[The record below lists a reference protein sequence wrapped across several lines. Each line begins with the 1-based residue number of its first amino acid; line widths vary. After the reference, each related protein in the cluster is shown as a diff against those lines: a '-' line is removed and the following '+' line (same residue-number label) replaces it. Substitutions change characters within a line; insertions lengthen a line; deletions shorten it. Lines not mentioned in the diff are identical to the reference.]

1 MLKIK
6 NVILTNDS
14 NICIL
19 EFENSKKTVKRVIK
33 KSVNND
39 NKYFIYNKQ
48 EYFLNNL
55 YQKNIYL
62 IK

>member
-6 NVILTNDS
+6 NVILTNES
-14 NICIL
+14 NVCIL
-19 EFENSKKTVKRVIK
+19 EFENSKKTVRRVIR

-39 NKYFIYNKQ
+39 S
-48 EYFLNNL
+48 EYFTYDKREYLLNEL
-55 YQKNIYL
+55 YQKNICL